1 MTDVPVL
8 LLTGRGSRRL
18 EAEALDVAAGL
29 LCRSGDRSTAC
40 NDCRR
45 VARREHPDLLVA
57 APEASRRANTPAF
70 DESSTSKETTIP
82 TALVR
87 ALASDAFRNPYEA
100 ALRVLVLLDVDRTE
114 AAAFS
119 ALLKVLEEPPSRARF
134 VLTAARPRLLPPT
147 ILSRLVLRRL
157 PSPSRETLVASLVA
171 RGMSPEEAAARAA
184 FRPAGEEEA
193 LDLDLAGERAS
204 RDALLEAASGLFL
217 SGASGLGA
225 RPGREAG
232 CRRCR
237 RDGRSL
243 RPPCPDPAGRGGRRD
258 GPGGS
263 DGPPRRALQ
272 GPGTPLGSRDRR
284 PPRGREPG
292 PPRGRRPARL
302 APESPP
308 GGRGLRPL
316 APLPLRPSEKKEG
329 GTRGERR
336 APPRAL
342 TGGSYFSSSMT
353 TSMAAPGLQLD
364 RPPSSFRTPG
374 EPPSRRAFPGF
385 TRSPRLSSPS
395 SSAVPT

>member
-29 LCRSGDRSTAC
+29 LCRSGDRTPAC

-119 ALLKVLEEPPSRARF
+119 ALLKVLEEPPARARF

-157 PSPSRETLVASLVA
+157 PSPSHEMLVASLVA
-171 RGMSPEEAAARAA
+171 RGLSSEEAAARAA
-184 FRPAGEEEA
+184 FCPTGEEEA
-193 LDLDLAGERAS
+193 VDLDLAGERAT
-204 RDALLEAASGLFL
+204 RDALLEAVSGLLL
-217 SGASGLGA
+217 SGSTGWALVLAGRLAADDAAATADRFGLLA
-225 RPGREAG
+225 RILRDAVAAG
-232 CRRCR
+232 T
-237 RDGRSL
+237 
-243 RPPCPDPAGRGGRRD
+243 DPAGRTVLHAERYRD
-258 GPGGS
+258 LVLLSGAGTGVLLEAAS
-263 DGPPRRALQ
+263 RALLEAADL
-272 GPGTPLGSRDRR
+272 PDSRRN
-284 PPRGREPG
+284 P
-292 PPRGRRPARL
+292 RL
-302 APESPP
+302 AAESYA
-308 GGRGLRPL
+308 LSLL
-316 APLPLRPSEKKEG
+316 AL
-329 GTRGERR
+329 
-336 APPRAL
+336 
-342 TGGSYFSSSMT
+342 
-353 TSMAAPGLQLD
+353 
-364 RPPSSFRTPG
+364 
-374 EPPSRRAFPGF
+374 
-385 TRSPRLSSPS
+385 
-395 SSAVPT
+395 

>member
-18 EAEALDVAAGL
+18 EAEALDIAAGL

-57 APEASRRANTPAF
+57 APERNRRANTPAF
-70 DESSTSKETTIP
+70 DESSASKETTIP

-157 PSPSRETLVASLVA
+157 PSPSREALVASLVA
-171 RGMSPEEAAARAA
+171 RGMVPEEAAARAA

-193 LDLDLAGERAS
+193 VDLDLAAERAS
-204 RDALLEAASGLFL
+204 RDALLEAVSGLFL
-217 SGASGLGA
+217 SGSTGWALVLAA
-225 RPGREAG
+225 RLAADDAAATADRFSLLARILRDAVAAG
-232 CRRCR
+232 T
-237 RDGRSL
+237 
-243 RPPCPDPAGRGGRRD
+243 DPAGRTVLHTERYRD
-258 GPGGS
+258 LALLSEAGTGALLEAAS
-263 DGPPRRALQ
+263 RALLEAADL
-272 GPGTPLGSRDRR
+272 PDSRRN
-284 PPRGREPG
+284 P
-292 PPRGRRPARL
+292 RL
-302 APESPP
+302 AAEAYS
-308 GGRGLRPL
+308 
-316 APLPLRPSEKKEG
+316 
-329 GTRGERR
+329 
-336 APPRAL
+336 
-342 TGGSYFSSSMT
+342 
-353 TSMAAPGLQLD
+353 
-364 RPPSSFRTPG
+364 
-374 EPPSRRAFPGF
+374 
-385 TRSPRLSSPS
+385 LSLLSL
-395 SSAVPT
+395 

>member
-8 LLTGRGSRRL
+8 LLTGRSSRRL

-57 APEASRRANTPAF
+57 APEASRRSNTPPF

-114 AAAFS
+114 SAAFS

-157 PSPSRETLVASLVA
+157 PSPPRETLVASLVA
-171 RGMSPEEAAARAA
+171 RGMSPEEAAARSA

-193 LDLDLAGERAS
+193 VDLDLAGERAS

-217 SGASGLGA
+217 SGGAGWALVLAARLAAEDAAATADRFGLLA
-225 RPGREAG
+225 RILRDAVAAG
-232 CRRCR
+232 T
-237 RDGRSL
+237 
-243 RPPCPDPAGRGGRRD
+243 DPAGRTVLHAERYKDLALLSEAGTGILLEAA
-258 GPGGS
+258 S
-263 DGPPRRALQ
+263 RALLEAADL
-272 GPGTPLGSRDRR
+272 PDSRRN
-284 PPRGREPG
+284 P
-292 PPRGRRPARL
+292 RL
-302 APESPP
+302 AAE
-308 GGRGLRPL
+308 
-316 APLPLRPSEKKEG
+316 AY
-329 GTRGERR
+329 
-336 APPRAL
+336 AL
-342 TGGSYFSSSMT
+342 SLLT
-353 TSMAAPGLQLD
+353 L
-364 RPPSSFRTPG
+364 
-374 EPPSRRAFPGF
+374 
-385 TRSPRLSSPS
+385 
-395 SSAVPT
+395 

>member
-29 LCRSGDRSTAC
+29 LCRTGDRTSAC
-40 NDCRR
+40 SDCRR

-157 PSPSRETLVASLVA
+157 PSPSHEMLVSTLVA
-171 RGMSPEEAAARAA
+171 RGLSGEEAAARAA

-193 LDLDLAGERAS
+193 LDLDLAGERATRDGLLEAVSGLLLSGSTGWALVLAGRLAADDAAATADRLGLLARILRDAVAAGTDPAGRTVLHAERYRDLVLLSGAGTGVLLEAAS
-204 RDALLEAASGLFL
+204 RALLEAADLPDS
-217 SGASGLGA
+217 
-225 RPGREAG
+225 
-232 CRRCR
+232 RRN
-237 RDGRSL
+237 
-243 RPPCPDPAGRGGRRD
+243 P
-258 GPGGS
+258 
-263 DGPPRRALQ
+263 
-272 GPGTPLGSRDRR
+272 
-284 PPRGREPG
+284 
-292 PPRGRRPARL
+292 RL
-302 APESPP
+302 AAESYA
-308 GGRGLRPL
+308 LSLL
-316 APLPLRPSEKKEG
+316 AL
-329 GTRGERR
+329 
-336 APPRAL
+336 
-342 TGGSYFSSSMT
+342 
-353 TSMAAPGLQLD
+353 
-364 RPPSSFRTPG
+364 
-374 EPPSRRAFPGF
+374 
-385 TRSPRLSSPS
+385 
-395 SSAVPT
+395 

>member
-29 LCRSGDRSTAC
+29 LCRSGDRSSAC

-57 APEASRRANTPAF
+57 APESSRRSNTPAF

-157 PSPSRETLVASLVA
+157 PSPSREALVASLVA
-171 RGMSPEEAAARAA
+171 RG
-184 FRPAGEEEA
+184 
-193 LDLDLAGERAS
+193 
-204 RDALLEAASGLFL
+204 
-217 SGASGLGA
+217 
-225 RPGREAG
+225 
-232 CRRCR
+232 
-237 RDGRSL
+237 
-243 RPPCPDPAGRGGRRD
+243 
-258 GPGGS
+258 
-263 DGPPRRALQ
+263 
-272 GPGTPLGSRDRR
+272 
-284 PPRGREPG
+284 
-292 PPRGRRPARL
+292 
-302 APESPP
+302 
-308 GGRGLRPL
+308 
-316 APLPLRPSEKKEG
+316 
-329 GTRGERR
+329 
-336 APPRAL
+336 
-342 TGGSYFSSSMT
+342 
-353 TSMAAPGLQLD
+353 
-364 RPPSSFRTPG
+364 
-374 EPPSRRAFPGF
+374 
-385 TRSPRLSSPS
+385 
-395 SSAVPT
+395 

>member
-18 EAEALDVAAGL
+18 EAEALDIAAGL

-70 DESSTSKETTIP
+70 DESSASKETTIP

-134 VLTAARPRLLPPT
+134 ILTAARPRLLPPT

-157 PSPSRETLVASLVA
+157 PSPSREALVASLVA
-171 RGMSPEEAAARAA
+171 RGMSPEEAASRAA
-184 FRPAGEEEA
+184 FRPTGEEEA
-193 LDLDLAGERAS
+193 VDLDLAGERAS

-217 SGASGLGA
+217 SGGTGWALVLAGRLAADDASATADRFSLLA
-225 RPGREAG
+225 RILRDAVAAG
-232 CRRCR
+232 T
-237 RDGRSL
+237 
-243 RPPCPDPAGRGGRRD
+243 DPAGRTVLHTERYRD
-258 GPGGS
+258 LALLSEAGTGVLLEAAS
-263 DGPPRRALQ
+263 RALLEAADL
-272 GPGTPLGSRDRR
+272 PDSRRN
-284 PPRGREPG
+284 P
-292 PPRGRRPARL
+292 RL
-302 APESPP
+302 AAEAYS
-308 GGRGLRPL
+308 
-316 APLPLRPSEKKEG
+316 
-329 GTRGERR
+329 
-336 APPRAL
+336 
-342 TGGSYFSSSMT
+342 
-353 TSMAAPGLQLD
+353 
-364 RPPSSFRTPG
+364 
-374 EPPSRRAFPGF
+374 
-385 TRSPRLSSPS
+385 LSLLSL
-395 SSAVPT
+395 